1 MFVRVIINDTASD
14 VVFAAPTSMMLME
27 LVAGR
32 SGNQVP
38 LEALWQA
45 ILGTTDQ
52 FQRGNISEDLY
63 DMYHRELTVCH
74 ELFSTVRQ

>member
-1 MFVRVIINDTASD
+1 
-14 VVFAAPTSMMLME
+14 ME

-63 DMYHRELTVCH
+63 DMYHRELTVRVQ
-74 ELFSTVRQ
+74 L